1 MKREGSGSRG
11 KGRQTHEACCSCPES
26 SSNSIKIFLSKS
38 LTQRFNMLGFDSL
51 ESYALMSSGVTR
63 IKNTD
68 LVEKN
73 WVEIR
78 KPYLVTKYSSSLTFD
93 VPWIFSGNEGNY
105 LPGPVVAMLPLG
117 DRISFFIFIDSR
129 LLWNRVVGMASYG
142 IDDAYSSNPESSEVY
157 VHERNSSSREGMQEV
172 ESTMEVLTRVDCD
185 LAYSSEKLVNLHVL
199 LVHLLAQDN
208 NLEAR
213 MATENS
219 YILAIAIEKALAFDL
234 LSGILDSEVREVE
247 NFMENI
253 QSEIVD
259 ARHKISSCRH
269 STDLFTV
276 MENKLHNSEESL
288 IKFREHVLEV
298 KAQSAK
304 LPMAFSASILE
315 NWKDDKATE
324 LPANGHISNMDANSK
339 RQTAEKQR
347 NVLRMLDKSLKREMD
362 VQKKISALKQNEEHL
377 ELKLHYTKQVSFRME
392 EAAEVV
398 WGRFLEAEN
407 ASEVLM
413 GISKEM
419 AGRLQIFQ
427 FTLNGSIQREDELS
441 SKMQDCIKQRDAKD
455 TVIKKLESS
464 IAEHIAISSQVPIL
478 MEKVKSLEE
487 QLKKSE
493 LRLQNANALNA
504 ESQEHLSEMEN
515 LVESLKE
522 SIYEAETRAETAETK
537 ATQLT
542 DTNVELVDEINFLKG
557 SRDSSTK
564 KVTVLE
570 KQLRESEIQL
580 QHAKASSEVS
590 QEQQNMLYSAIWD
603 METLIDDLRSKVS
616 KAESNTDGVEEQCI
630 VLSESNMEL
639 NKEISFLRSRVNALE
654 MSLDEANYSKDE
666 KAKEISVRTE
676 LIMDTVMQ
684 LTRERE
690 RIQNQLF
697 SLTKENEIL
706 AAKLRAASLTKF
718 NNGHG
723 GDNKLVAS
731 KNVSLSEA
739 CE

>member
-1 MKREGSGSRG
+1 
-11 KGRQTHEACCSCPES
+11 
-26 SSNSIKIFLSKS
+26 
-38 LTQRFNMLGFDSL
+38 MLGFDSL

-105 LPGPVVAMLPLG
+105 LPGPVVAMLPLANQILG

-219 YILAIAIEKALAFDL
+219 YILATAIEKALAFDL

-247 NFMENI
+247 KFMENL

-324 LPANGHISNMDANSK
+324 LPANGQISNMDANSK

-347 NVLRMLDKSLKREMD
+347 NVLRMLDKSLKREME

-427 FTLNGSIQREDELS
+427 FTLNGSIQREDEFS
-441 SKMQDCIKQRDAKD
+441 SKLQDCIKQRDAKD

-504 ESQEHLSEMEN
+504 
-515 LVESLKE
+515 
-522 SIYEAETRAETAETK
+522 
-537 ATQLT
+537 
-542 DTNVELVDEINFLKG
+542 G
-557 SRDSSTK
+557 
-564 KVTVLE
+564 
-570 KQLRESEIQL
+570 
-580 QHAKASSEVS
+580 
-590 QEQQNMLYSAIWD
+590 
-603 METLIDDLRSKVS
+603 
-616 KAESNTDGVEEQCI
+616 
-630 VLSESNMEL
+630 
-639 NKEISFLRSRVNALE
+639 
-654 MSLDEANYSKDE
+654 
-666 KAKEISVRTE
+666 
-676 LIMDTVMQ
+676 
-684 LTRERE
+684 
-690 RIQNQLF
+690 
-697 SLTKENEIL
+697 
-706 AAKLRAASLTKF
+706 
-718 NNGHG
+718 
-723 GDNKLVAS
+723 
-731 KNVSLSEA
+731 
-739 CE
+739 

>member
-1 MKREGSGSRG
+1 
-11 KGRQTHEACCSCPES
+11 
-26 SSNSIKIFLSKS
+26 
-38 LTQRFNMLGFDSL
+38 
-51 ESYALMSSGVTR
+51 
-63 IKNTD
+63 
-68 LVEKN
+68 
-73 WVEIR
+73 
-78 KPYLVTKYSSSLTFD
+78 
-93 VPWIFSGNEGNY
+93 
-105 LPGPVVAMLPLG
+105 
-117 DRISFFIFIDSR
+117 
-129 LLWNRVVGMASYG
+129 
-142 IDDAYSSNPESSEVY
+142 
-157 VHERNSSSREGMQEV
+157 
-172 ESTMEVLTRVDCD
+172 
-185 LAYSSEKLVNLHVL
+185 
-199 LVHLLAQDN
+199 
-208 NLEAR
+208 
-213 MATENS
+213 
-219 YILAIAIEKALAFDL
+219 
-234 LSGILDSEVREVE
+234 
-247 NFMENI
+247 
-253 QSEIVD
+253 
-259 ARHKISSCRH
+259 
-269 STDLFTV
+269 
-276 MENKLHNSEESL
+276 
-288 IKFREHVLEV
+288 
-298 KAQSAK
+298 
-304 LPMAFSASILE
+304 
-315 NWKDDKATE
+315 
-324 LPANGHISNMDANSK
+324 
-339 RQTAEKQR
+339 
-347 NVLRMLDKSLKREMD
+347 
-362 VQKKISALKQNEEHL
+362 
-377 ELKLHYTKQVSFRME
+377 ME

-427 FTLNGSIQREDELS
+427 FTLNGSIQREDEFS
-441 SKMQDCIKQRDAKD
+441 SKLQDCIKQRDAKD

-542 DTNVELVDEINFLKG
+542 DTNVELVEEINFLKG

-690 RIQNQLF
+690 RIQF
-697 SLTKENEIL
+697 SL
-706 AAKLRAASLTKF
+706 
-718 NNGHG
+718 
-723 GDNKLVAS
+723 
-731 KNVSLSEA
+731 
-739 CE
+739 

>member
-1 MKREGSGSRG
+1 
-11 KGRQTHEACCSCPES
+11 
-26 SSNSIKIFLSKS
+26 
-38 LTQRFNMLGFDSL
+38 
-51 ESYALMSSGVTR
+51 
-63 IKNTD
+63 
-68 LVEKN
+68 
-73 WVEIR
+73 
-78 KPYLVTKYSSSLTFD
+78 
-93 VPWIFSGNEGNY
+93 
-105 LPGPVVAMLPLG
+105 
-117 DRISFFIFIDSR
+117 
-129 LLWNRVVGMASYG
+129 
-142 IDDAYSSNPESSEVY
+142 
-157 VHERNSSSREGMQEV
+157 
-172 ESTMEVLTRVDCD
+172 
-185 LAYSSEKLVNLHVL
+185 
-199 LVHLLAQDN
+199 
-208 NLEAR
+208 
-213 MATENS
+213 
-219 YILAIAIEKALAFDL
+219 
-234 LSGILDSEVREVE
+234 
-247 NFMENI
+247 
-253 QSEIVD
+253 
-259 ARHKISSCRH
+259 
-269 STDLFTV
+269 
-276 MENKLHNSEESL
+276 
-288 IKFREHVLEV
+288 
-298 KAQSAK
+298 
-304 LPMAFSASILE
+304 
-315 NWKDDKATE
+315 
-324 LPANGHISNMDANSK
+324 
-339 RQTAEKQR
+339 
-347 NVLRMLDKSLKREMD
+347 
-362 VQKKISALKQNEEHL
+362 
-377 ELKLHYTKQVSFRME
+377 
-392 EAAEVV
+392 
-398 WGRFLEAEN
+398 
-407 ASEVLM
+407 
-413 GISKEM
+413 M

-427 FTLNGSIQREDELS
+427 FTLNGSIQREDEFS
-441 SKMQDCIKQRDAKD
+441 SKLQDCIKQRDAKD

-542 DTNVELVDEINFLKG
+542 DTNVELVEEINFLKG

-706 AAKLRAASLTKF
+706 AAKLRAASLTMF

-739 CE
+739 CEITFSRKQSPQVKVSRLGLYFAEKNNLLFESLIIDAAPGALCCT

>member
-1 MKREGSGSRG
+1 M
-11 KGRQTHEACCSCPES
+11 A
-26 SSNSIKIFLSKS
+26 N
-38 LTQRFNMLGFDSL
+38 
-51 ESYALMSSGVTR
+51 YA
-63 IKNTD
+63 I
-68 LVEKN
+68 E
-73 WVEIR
+73 
-78 KPYLVTKYSSSLTFD
+78 
-93 VPWIFSGNEGNY
+93 
-105 LPGPVVAMLPLG
+105 
-117 DRISFFIFIDSR
+117 
-129 LLWNRVVGMASYG
+129 
-142 IDDAYSSNPESSEVY
+142 DAYSSNPESCKAY
-157 VHERNSSSREGMQEV
+157 MHERNSSSREGMQEV
-172 ESTMEVLTRVDCD
+172 ESTTEVLTRVDWD

-199 LVHLLAQDN
+199 LVHLLARDN

-276 MENKLHNSEESL
+276 MEKKLHNSEESL
-288 IKFREHVLEV
+288 MKFREHVLEV

-304 LPMAFSASILE
+304 LPMAFSAFILE

-324 LPANGHISNMDANSK
+324 LPASGQISNMDANSK

-347 NVLRMLDKSLKREMD
+347 NLLRMLEKSLKREMD
-362 VQKKISALKQNEEHL
+362 MQKKISALEQNEEHL
-377 ELKLHYTKQVSFRME
+377 KLKLHYTEQVSFCME

-419 AGRLQIFQ
+419 VGRLQIFQ

-441 SKMQDCIKQRDAKD
+441 SKLQDCIKQLDAKD

-464 IAEHIAISSQVPIL
+464 ISEHIARSSQVPIL

-522 SIYEAETRAETAETK
+522 SIYEAETRAENAETK
-537 ATQLT
+537 VTQLT
-542 DTNVELVDEINFLKG
+542 DTNVELVEEINFLKG

-580 QHAKASSEVS
+580 QHAKVSSEAS
-590 QEQQNMLYSAIWD
+590 QEQQNMLYTAIWD
-603 METLIDDLRSKVS
+603 METLIDDLKSKVS
-616 KAESNTDGVEEQCI
+616 KAESKTDGVEEQCI

-654 MSLDEANYSKDE
+654 MCLDEANESKAA
-666 KAKEISVRTE
+666 KAKEIIVRTE

-697 SLTKENEIL
+697 SLTRENEIL
-706 AAKLRAASLTKF
+706 AAKLRGASLTMF
-718 NNGHG
+718 DNGHG
-723 GDNKLVAS
+723 GGGKLVAS
-731 KNVSLSEA
+731 KNDSLSET
-739 CE
+739 CEKLFEEAMPLSKSLKTAG